1 MRSSRSGGIGM
12 ARWLLGPILAAY
24 VLLAVAYSL
33 GTPPWEAPD
42 EPSHYLYAEY
52 LAEHRSL
59 PPEAPPQPSANYWE
73 GGYVTSLYEWYQP
86 PLYYALV
93 APQIALVD
101 LVRPGTIPQVFP
113 SVDPAFPHHVE
124 NLFAVVP
131 DPAFAAPGLRA
142 ARFFSVALGLGTL
155 LVVHRMAML
164 VSGGDRAVAL
174 TATGLM
180 AFIPQYT
187 YLTGYVTNDNL
198 ALLLSAVCLLAF
210 LRLLEPMV
218 GRFLWRVAGTGLL
231 LALALYTK
239 LSLLFLLPLGMLC
252 LLLRLARHRSA
263 RHWLLESATLAS
275 AALLPFLLGV
285 LVLPGMGDQVAYAHE
300 ALRVKAEFVSVAYL
314 VDLWPQTYTSF
325 WGRFGWMN
333 VGTPRWIAHA
343 MNAIA
348 AVGLIGSLVV
358 LVRGTERAGR
368 LPARRPS
375 VAMLWAAC
383 GLVAVGFVRFNL
395 SIRQPQGRLL
405 FAALPALVIL
415 VALGYRLLSGKRY
428 ALVGTSMV
436 LFAFATNLVCLVGA
450 LLPAYAH
457 TL

>member
-1 MRSSRSGGIGM
+1 MRSSRSGGTGM
-12 ARWLLGPILAAY
+12 VRWLLGLILAAY

-33 GTPPWEAPD
+33 GTPRWEAPD

-101 LVRPGTIPQVFP
+101 LVGPGTIPQEFP
-113 SVDPAFPHHVE
+113 PVDPAFPEQVDY
-124 NLFAVVP
+124 LFAAVP
-131 DPAFAAPGLRA
+131 DPAFAALGLRV
-142 ARFFSVALGLGTL
+142 ARFFSIVLGLGTL
-155 LVVHRMAML
+155 LVVYRMAML

-198 ALLLSAVCLLAF
+198 AVLLSAVCLLAF
-210 LRLLEPMV
+210 LRLLEPAE
-218 GRFLWRVAGTGLL
+218 GRSLWRVAGTGLL

-239 LSLLFLLPLGMLC
+239 LSLLFLMPLGMLC
-252 LLLRLARHRSA
+252 LLLRLAWHRSA
-263 RHWLLESATLAS
+263 KQWFLESFVFAS
-275 AALLPFLLGV
+275 AALLPLLLGV
-285 LVLPGMGDQVAYAHE
+285 LLLPGMGDQVAYAYE
-300 ALRVKAEFVSVAYL
+300 SLRVKAEFMSVAYL
-314 VDLWPQTYTSF
+314 ADLWPQTYTSF

-348 AVGLIGSLVV
+348 AVGLIGSLLV
-358 LVRGTERAGR
+358 LVCGTERARR
-368 LPARRPS
+368 LPTMQPS

-405 FAALPALVIL
+405 FAALPAFAIL
-415 VALGYRLLSGKRY
+415 VALGYRLLSGRRY

-436 LFAFATNLVCLVGA
+436 LFTFATNLVCLFGA

-457 TL
+457 TV

>member
-1 MRSSRSGGIGM
+1 M
-12 ARWLLGPILAAY
+12 ARWLLGLILAAY
-24 VLLAVAYSL
+24 GLLAVAYSL

-59 PPEAPPQPSANYWE
+59 PPEAASQPSANYWE

-113 SVDPAFPHHVE
+113 PVDPAFPEYVD
-124 NLFAVVP
+124 NLFADLP

-142 ARFFSVALGLGTL
+142 ARFFSIALGLGTL

-198 ALLLSAVCLLAF
+198 AVLLSAVCLLAL
-210 LRLLEPMV
+210 LRLLEPAE
-218 GRFLWRVAGTGLL
+218 GRPLWRVAGTGLL
-231 LALALYTK
+231 LSLALYTK

-263 RHWLLESATLAS
+263 RQWLLESAILAS
-275 AALLPFLLGV
+275 ATLLPFLLGV
-285 LVLPGMGDQVAYAHE
+285 WVLPGMRDQVAYAYE
-300 ALRVKAEFVSVAYL
+300 SLRVKAEFVSVAYL

-343 MNAIA
+343 MNAIS

-358 LVRGTERAGR
+358 LVRGTERAGW
-368 LPARRPS
+368 LSARRRS

-415 VALGYRLLSGKRY
+415 VALGYRLFSGRRY

-436 LFAFATNLVCLVGA
+436 LFTFATNLVCLVGA